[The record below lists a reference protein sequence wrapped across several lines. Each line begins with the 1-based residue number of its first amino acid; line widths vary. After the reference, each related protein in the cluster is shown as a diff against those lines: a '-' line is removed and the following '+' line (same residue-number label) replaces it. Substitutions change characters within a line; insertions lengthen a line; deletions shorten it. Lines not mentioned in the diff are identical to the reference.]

1 MVVVVVVVERRKA
14 SPIASKKK
22 KRESEKKEKKHT
34 HKNIKRICSRAGT
47 TAGRVL
53 CFMYECMYC
62 MSCTNNKTMIEN
74 VTENDIEKC

>member
-22 KRESEKKEKKHT
+22 KRESEKKEIKHT

-47 TAGRVL
+47 TAGRV
-53 CFMYECMYC
+53 FKRTYFYIFYVSVYMYLLRCARY
-62 MSCTNNKTMIEN
+62 SSQSR
-74 VTENDIEKC
+74 

>member
-22 KRESEKKEKKHT
+22 KRESEKKEIKHT

-47 TAGRVL
+47 TAGRYKITY
-53 CFMYECMYC
+53 FII
-62 MSCTNNKTMIEN
+62 SCTNNKTMIEN
-74 VTENDIEKC
+74 DIEK

>member
-47 TAGRVL
+47 TAGRVFKRTYFIIF
-53 CFMYECMYC
+53 CSMYECMNV
-62 MSCTNNKTMIEN
+62 CTVCRVQIIKQ
-74 VTENDIEKC
+74 